1 MKPSFH
7 KQVRAVLKSA
17 DATAEAFSSVGWDEE
32 HSREAREFWCLVNY
46 GILQEMELDVVLERA
61 GAWYVQMYV
70 PPVRPWLTDLA
81 THVCDEIATC
91 GVLVATV
98 YEDGEC
104 LIGATGDAPIRQVL
118 PTLWRAYGRDDVY
131 ECVLTLCGLSEATD
145 EDETQDEIP
154 DTEGQDPLQYNE
166 DED

>member
-1 MKPSFH
+1 MRDDIRYV
-7 KQVRAVLKSA
+7 KQFLRSSE
-17 DATAEAFSSVGWDEE
+17 ATASGFSCVGWDVGKDGGDTV
-32 HSREAREFWCLVNY
+32 FTLLVDY

-81 THVCDEIATC
+81 THVCVEIATC